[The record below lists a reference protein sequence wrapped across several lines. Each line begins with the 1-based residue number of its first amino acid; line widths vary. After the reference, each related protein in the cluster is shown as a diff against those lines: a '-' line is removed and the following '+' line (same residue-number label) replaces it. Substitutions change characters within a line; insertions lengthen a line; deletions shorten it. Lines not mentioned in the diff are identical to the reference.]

1 MPGETEVANRALR
14 LLKAGRISNRIDGS
28 KNANVV
34 NDVYDEVRDELLRSH
49 TWHFGRKQ
57 AQLAEIATAP
67 TFEFDDAY
75 QLPDDWMRTVSVH
88 DNDAGAGNLNFR
100 EAEIAGVG
108 AIMVNSESVF
118 LEYVY
123 AVTDTNRM
131 AADFRAAFSYALAV
145 NMPGISNIS
154 ANAWDKLDEMAIKR
168 LSKAKSADSLGSP
181 AAQRPVG
188 SWVVGRQS
196 WPSSRWPR

>member
-1 MPGETEVANRALR
+1 MPGETEIANRAL
-14 LLKAGRISNRIDGS
+14 LLLSAKMIANRTDGT
-28 KNANVV
+28 KNGNVV
-34 NDVYDEVRDELLRSH
+34 NAVFDLIRDELLRGH
-49 TWHFGRKQ
+49 TWHFARKQ

-88 DNDAGAGNLNFR
+88 DNDAGAGHLNFR

-108 AIMVNSESVF
+108 ALMVNSESVF
-118 LEYVY
+118 IEYVY
-123 AVTDTNRM
+123 AVTDINRM
-131 AADFRAAFSYALAV
+131 AADFHAAFSYALAV
-145 NMPGISNIS
+145 NMPGISNLS
-154 ANAWDKLDEMAIKR
+154 TNKWDNLETMSIQR

-188 SWVVGRQS
+188 SWVEGR
-196 WPSSRWPR
+196 